1 MRGLGVWMCGL
12 CVHVLCMRDVCV
24 GGGGRVGLW
33 VSALTLPELPPAGQA
48 CSKPSAREPAPLRA
62 QSLSKATR
70 PQCPLLADSPR
81 GPGAVN
87 AGEATFLCQ
96 AGLAYQLTHLDCAQ
110 KCV

>member
-12 CVHVLCMRDVCV
+12 GVHVLCMRDVC
-24 GGGGRVGLW
+24 GGWWRGG
-33 VSALTLPELPPAGQA
+33 ALGVCTYPPRAAPSWPGPQQA
-48 CSKPSAREPAPLRA
+48 LLRA
-62 QSLSKATR
+62 QSLSEATG

>member
-12 CVHVLCMRDVCV
+12 CVHVLCMRDVWR
-24 GGGGRVGLW
+24 GGGRVGLW

-48 CSKPSAREPAPLRA
+48 RSKPSTREPAPLKA
-62 QSLSKATR
+62 QSLSEAAG

-87 AGEATFLCQ
+87 VGEATFPLPGRP
-96 AGLAYQLTHLDCAQ
+96 GLPTHPP
-110 KCV
+110 